1 MKIKIENVNVYIT
14 KVPSDE
20 GRESVIDYTPVEKAL
35 GWENKTPEEIDE
47 IIERMTAHIHDG
59 LESFKTDGTG
69 KEQGLPIPVKTVPTK
84 CDVGCEVKTGDKTEI
99 VFSKFADRTGKDGI
113 ETDE

>member
-1 MKIKIENVNVYIT
+1 MKIKIENVNVYI
-14 KVPSDE
+14 
-20 GRESVIDYTPVEKAL
+20 EKAPL
-35 GWENKTPEEIDE
+35 
-47 IIERMTAHIHDG
+47 
-59 LESFKTDGTG
+59 G